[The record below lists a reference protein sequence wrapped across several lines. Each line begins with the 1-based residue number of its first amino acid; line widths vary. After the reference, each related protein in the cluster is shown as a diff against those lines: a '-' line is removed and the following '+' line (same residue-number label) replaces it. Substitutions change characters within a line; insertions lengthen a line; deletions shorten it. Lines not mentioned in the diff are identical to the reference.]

1 MKIKCLYRRNL
12 KLSDQKLAAQVG
24 HVVGNLVQITE
35 DQIDRDSVI
44 IVLKASDKKFA
55 EKHEELLDSKDVNWY
70 IQIDKGITEISEG
83 TATVIGWI
91 ER

>member
-24 HVVGNLVQITE
+24 HVVGNLVQITK
-35 DQIDRDSVI
+35 DRIDRDSVI

-70 IQIDKGITEISEG
+70 IQIDRGITEILEG
-83 TATVIGWI
+83 TETVIGWI

>member
-70 IQIDKGITEISEG
+70 IQIDRGLTEISEG
-83 TATVIGWI
+83 TKTVMGWI